1 MGRTSALHTL
11 DYRYQS
17 GGCRAE
23 VLSMPDSGFHYLL
36 VVLALSLIGL
46 LTVPIYWGSTASR
59 ELFDN
64 FYYIWAKLKNG
75 DEECKDTEW
84 KRRMHFVLDQLKN
97 SKSLST
103 RYALYHGLALLL
115 DLVALTVVVL
125 FTVNFT
131 EYGLDNNLPS
141 LDMDGGAHNGTT
153 WSSLFKSSTPVA
165 GGLANSAKAK
175 CSGGQF
181 VCDIP
186 NRNLFKWFGVL
197 TSLVLTAKALVNAKC
212 LLFSLGLPGLFG
224 RNFLIYADQLNDNT
238 GEPIYHIQTN
248 PCLVLLQTSL
258 VVLRL
263 VFVAPVL
270 WLLAFARFYSRKH
283 DSPKEII
290 KRQSATNIRAEQKES
305 KKVEK
310 VAKAPETEANG
321 DAKAAKNGDS
331 KKEETNKKEKEEKPK
346 EKEVPKAKEV
356 PKVEEKEEVISTPL
370 VARPAQNWSDLF
382 FIIDSLSYNIDACDL
397 ILFMTKINPIP
408 GLENKKVNVDVSY
421 LDTTSNT
428 LVISHT
434 DSGIIENLLDTE
446 LSTEG
451 GLQIVGWLEGPT
463 GIMWSQRTCDNPKNL
478 GFAVSL
484 GSTYEL
490 VSAVYGRGRMLARL
504 SNFTFQCPQDTKKQM
519 KKYGA
524 NVPLSAFISQ
534 SLFQKF
540 STDNGTTK
548 E

>member
-1 MGRTSALHTL
+1 MISPRFATPLACVPAACNGDSGNANPNCAL

-17 GGCRAE
+17 GLCRAE
-23 VLSMPDSGFHYLL
+23 VLSAPDAGFHYLL

-125 FTVNFT
+125 FTLNFT

-141 LDMDGGAHNGTT
+141 LDVDGGSHNGTT

-197 TSLVLTAKALVNAKC
+197 TSLVLVVKALVNAKC

-238 GEPIYHIQTN
+238 GEPIYHIQ
-248 PCLVLLQTSL
+248 VE
-258 VVLRL
+258 
-263 VFVAPVL
+263 
-270 WLLAFARFYSRKH
+270 YS
-283 DSPKEII
+283 
-290 KRQSATNIRAEQKES
+290 
-305 KKVEK
+305 
-310 VAKAPETEANG
+310 ET
-321 DAKAAKNGDS
+321 
-331 KKEETNKKEKEEKPK
+331 
-346 EKEVPKAKEV
+346 
-356 PKVEEKEEVISTPL
+356 
-370 VARPAQNWSDLF
+370 
-382 FIIDSLSYNIDACDL
+382 
-397 ILFMTKINPIP
+397 
-408 GLENKKVNVDVSY
+408 
-421 LDTTSNT
+421 
-428 LVISHT
+428 
-434 DSGIIENLLDTE
+434 
-446 LSTEG
+446 
-451 GLQIVGWLEGPT
+451 
-463 GIMWSQRTCDNPKNL
+463 
-478 GFAVSL
+478 
-484 GSTYEL
+484 
-490 VSAVYGRGRMLARL
+490 
-504 SNFTFQCPQDTKKQM
+504 
-519 KKYGA
+519 
-524 NVPLSAFISQ
+524 
-534 SLFQKF
+534 
-540 STDNGTTK
+540 
-548 E
+548 

>member
-1 MGRTSALHTL
+1 M
-11 DYRYQS
+11 
-17 GGCRAE
+17 
-23 VLSMPDSGFHYLL
+23 
-36 VVLALSLIGL
+36 
-46 LTVPIYWGSTASR
+46 
-59 ELFDN
+59 
-64 FYYIWAKLKNG
+64 
-75 DEECKDTEW
+75 
-84 KRRMHFVLDQLKN
+84 
-97 SKSLST
+97 
-103 RYALYHGLALLL
+103 
-115 DLVALTVVVL
+115 
-125 FTVNFT
+125 
-131 EYGLDNNLPS
+131 
-141 LDMDGGAHNGTT
+141 
-153 WSSLFKSSTPVA
+153 
-165 GGLANSAKAK
+165 
-175 CSGGQF
+175 
-181 VCDIP
+181 
-186 NRNLFKWFGVL
+186 
-197 TSLVLTAKALVNAKC
+197 
-212 LLFSLGLPGLFG
+212 
-224 RNFLIYADQLNDNT
+224 NFLIYADQLNDNT

-263 VFVAPVL
+263 VFVAPFL

-310 VAKAPETEANG
+310 VAKAPEAEANG
-321 DAKAAKNGDS
+321 DAKAVKNGDS
-331 KKEETNKKEKEEKPK
+331 KKEKKEEPKKEEPKKEEANKKEKEEK
-346 EKEVPKAKEV
+346 V
-356 PKVEEKEEVISTPL
+356 STPL

-397 ILFMTKINPIP
+397 ILSMTKINPIP

-421 LDTTSNT
+421 LDTTNNT

-434 DSGIIENLLDTE
+434 DSGTIESLLDTE

-451 GLQIVGWLEGPT
+451 GLRIVGWLEGPT

-478 GFAVSL
+478 AFAVSL